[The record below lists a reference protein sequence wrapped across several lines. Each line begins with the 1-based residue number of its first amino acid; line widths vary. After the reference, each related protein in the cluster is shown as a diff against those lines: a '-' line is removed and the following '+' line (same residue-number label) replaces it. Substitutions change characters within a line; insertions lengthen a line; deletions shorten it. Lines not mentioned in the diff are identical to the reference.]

1 MENTIL
7 FTIFGFIYLFLLNN
21 LLKKYNFCLDDT
33 SGNEKHK
40 LLLNFKNKTPLSG
53 SLYFFPII
61 FYLFYEYYF
70 LAAVFC
76 LIFFGLGLLSDLKIT
91 NSPKLRLI
99 FQFILLIVFLLLT
112 NEITIDT
119 RIEFINNLMN
129 NEILKVVIISFF
141 LLVIIN
147 GFNFIDGVN
156 NLSSLNF
163 AIILFFSYLLIINNQ
178 FFYPKNQIL
187 VLLILVLI
195 FVVFNFF
202 GKNFL
207 GDGAVYGLSFFI
219 GYLLINISLLDSKI
233 SPYYIA
239 NLLWYP
245 AFENL
250 FTIIR
255 RTFFKRKYY
264 LPDNLHLHQMLYKF
278 LTKKI
283 LVKKNYLLSSLSGII
298 INTYLFLINI
308 IGYFYYSETN
318 VQITLIVISVIV
330 YILSYNF
337 LKNNH

>member
-1 MENTIL
+1 MEYKIL
-7 FTIFGFIYLFLLNN
+7 FIIFGFLYLILLNN
-21 LLKKYNFCLDDT
+21 LLKKYNFCLDDV

-40 LLLNFKNKTPLSG
+40 LLLNFKIKTPLSG

-70 LAAVFC
+70 LGSVFC
-76 LIFFGLGLLSDLKIT
+76 LILFILGLFSDLKIT

-99 FQFILLIVFLLLT
+99 FQFILLIVFLML
-112 NEITIDT
+112 NEEITIDT
-119 RIEFINNLMN
+119 RLEVFNNLMK
-129 NEILKVVIISFF
+129 NEILKVLIVSFF

-163 AIILFFSYLLIINNQ
+163 VIILFFTYLLIKNNQ
-178 FFYPKNQIL
+178 FFYAKDQIL
-187 VLLILVLI
+187 VLLILILI

-219 GYLLINISLLDSKI
+219 GYLIINISLLDSKI
-233 SPYYIA
+233 SPYFMA

-255 RTFFKRKYY
+255 RTFFKKKYY

-283 LVKKNYLLSSLSGII
+283 FVKKNYLLSSLSGIL
-298 INTYLFLINI
+298 INTYLFFINLV
-308 IGYFYYSETN
+308 GYFFYTETD
-318 VQITLIVISVIV
+318 VQIILILMNIIV
-330 YILSYNF
+330 YILCYNF
-337 LKNNH
+337 LKNNN